1 MKIRFLFIFFFVL
14 CAIAS
19 AQSTER
25 AEDSLRNILN
35 TPNVDIA
42 IRIEALEY
50 LSMIKLGRDNN
61 EALKLGHEA
70 LELALKI
77 NDTRLIGIAYQ
88 RSGSAALYLG
98 DNEKAS
104 AYNLKALD
112 MLGSIQDSVS
122 MLDAYNALAG
132 IEERKGNIKQALIY
146 YDICLGV
153 CKRKAPHKYAVTAY
167 NVALIYE
174 AQGDY
179 AKATEFYLQAL
190 ADDTKYNNT
199 SDLAYDYKAV
209 GDIERLMKNFDG
221 AKKYLQK
228 SIEICIAEKNTSV
241 LAYAKASLADL
252 YIDLKDYE
260 LAYKEIMEAR
270 VIAKDLDEVQ
280 LNALLEESFGH
291 VEYHRNHY
299 EIALIHL
306 YKAIDAFKSIDNPTA
321 QSQSE
326 LFLGETLIAMG
337 HYPEA
342 LAILN
347 TANERMKKEIDII
360 LKIDLEDALS
370 KVHAKMGNYEEA
382 FAHQQEHIKLQD
394 DFYERQKT
402 HAVFEARQKFDSD
415 QEEMRLKMAEQKLSA
430 IHLKGVLTIG
440 VLIFLIAGIIII
452 ALMMRQRDIKAFNKT
467 LYNKN
472 QAIAQQNQRLKVSN
486 TELTE
491 YAYIV
496 SHDLKEPLRT
506 IGSYAGLIRRRIPA
520 EAQTED
526 IKEYLS
532 FVITSAQRMS
542 SMLDTLLVYAGIDQD
557 RPEPISINLDNTI
570 WQIKTQLQDLF
581 KRRNA
586 ILNVG
591 SLPEIKGNP
600 TQIFQLFQN
609 LIANAVK
616 FNESEAPT
624 VTVRVASYNNAYY
637 RFEIID
643 NGIGIAEEQ
652 QSKIFRLFRRLHREE
667 YEGTGIGLALCQKIV
682 LLHGGTIGVEST
694 EGKGSTFWFTLPA

>member
-50 LSMIKLGRDNN
+50 LSMIELGRDNN
-61 EALKLGHEA
+61 EALKLGDEA

-88 RSGSAALYLG
+88 RSGAAASYLG
-98 DNEKAS
+98 DNEIATKYNQKAI
-104 AYNLKALD
+104 D
-112 MLGSIQDSVS
+112 ILGSVQDSIS
-122 MLDAYNALAG
+122 MLDAYNTLAG
-132 IEERKGNIKQALIY
+132 IEERKGNVKQALLY

-179 AKATEFYLQAL
+179 AKATEFYQKAL
-190 ADDTKYNNT
+190 EDDTKYNNAN
-199 SDLAYDYKAV
+199 DLAYDYKAI

-221 AKKYLQK
+221 AKKCFSK
-228 SIEICIAEKNTSV
+228 SIEIGINEKNTSI
-241 LAYAKASLADL
+241 LAYTKASLADL
-252 YIDLKDYE
+252 YMDLKDYE

-270 VIAKDLDEVQ
+270 VLAKDLDEVQ

-299 EIALIHL
+299 EIALVHL
-306 YKAIDAFKSIDNPTA
+306 YKAIDIFKSLDNPSA

-326 LFLGETLIAMG
+326 LFLGKTLIAMG

-342 LAILN
+342 LGILN
-347 TANERMKKEIDII
+347 TANERMAEEIDII
-360 LKIDLEDALS
+360 LKIELEEALS
-370 KVHAKMGNYEEA
+370 KVHAKMGNYEKA
-382 FAHQQEHIKLQD
+382 FAHQQENIKLKD
-394 DFYERQKT
+394 AFYERQKT
-402 HAVFEARQKFDSD
+402 HALFEARQKFNTD

-430 IHLKGVLTIG
+430 IRLKGILTIG
-440 VLIFLIAGIIII
+440 VLVFLLAGIIII

-526 IKEYLS
+526 IKEYLG
-532 FVITSAQRMS
+532 FVTTSAQRMS
-542 SMLDTLLVYAGIDQD
+542 SMLDTLLVYASIDQD
-557 RPEPISINLDNTI
+557 RPEPTSINLDNTI

-586 ILNVG
+586 VLNVE

-616 FNESEAPT
+616 FNENEVPT
-624 VTVRVASYNNAYY
+624 VQVSVKALQGASY
-637 RFEIID
+637 RFEIKD

-652 QSKIFRLFRRLHREE
+652 QSKIFRLFRRLHRDE